1 MFDVSGG
8 VSSVLLAVPG
18 RVWREFRRLVS
29 NHKWERDDD
38 GGIYIGEAKAVMR
51 GNFEVWAPD
60 GMGLQVGHN
69 LWTTE
74 GFNYLLS
81 VGVNDGTKL
90 STWYVAPFGANVA
103 VANTL
108 TAATFASTQTELT
121 TAYSQST
128 RVAYVETAPASG
140 SVNNTSNPAII
151 TAASTNV
158 SVWGFGILSES
169 AKNSTSGK
177 LLCATTFSSV
187 RTLAAIGDE
196 LGIRHTLTLSN
207 PA

>member
-1 MFDVSGG
+1 MFDISGS
-8 VSSVLLAVPG
+8 VNSVLRAIPN
-18 RVWREFRRLVS
+18 RVWREFRQLVR
-29 NHKWERDDD
+29 NHKWERTDE
-38 GGIYIGEAKAVMR
+38 GNIYIGEAKAVMR
-51 GNFEVWAPD
+51 GDFEVWAPD
-60 GMGLQVGHN
+60 GMSWQTGHN
-69 LWTTE
+69 MWTIE
-74 GFNYLLS
+74 GFNYLLD
-81 VGVNDGTKL
+81 VGVHDGTKI
-90 STWYVAPFGANVA
+90 STWYIAPFGANVA
-103 VANTL
+103 VVNTL

-128 RVAYVETAPASG
+128 RVAYVETAPSSG

-169 AKNSTSGK
+169 AKSSTSGK

-196 LGIRHTLTLSN
+196 LGVRHTLTLSN